1 MLEEIRKQLFQL
13 QDLKYQKF
21 HSNLCP
27 GVSNIIGVR
36 IPDIRKIVKKIL
48 KEDFITYITDP
59 NKKYYEEIMIEGL
72 LIANIKLSF
81 IEKEKYLNEF
91 IPKINCWAI
100 TDICAASFKL
110 KKDELNLLWD
120 YLKKYEDSKM
130 EYELRFMIVMWMDH
144 YLIDDYVNEVLKK
157 IDNIHSPYY
166 YVNMAIA
173 WLISVSYIKYPDIT
187 LEYLNHNNLDNWT
200 YNKAVQKI
208 IESNRVSND
217 DKEKFHKMKR
227 K

>member
-1 MLEEIRKQLFQL
+1 MLEKLRKQLFQL

-36 IPDIRKIVKKIL
+36 TPDIRKIVKKLL
-48 KEDFITYITDP
+48 KEDFITYITTPD
-59 NKKYYEEIMIEGL
+59 KKYYEEIMIEGL
-72 LIANIKLSF
+72 LIAESKISF
-81 IEKEKYLNEF
+81 IEKVKYLDEF

-110 KKDELNLLWD
+110 KKDELNLLWN
-120 YLKKYEDSKM
+120 YLKKYENSKQ

-144 YLIDDYVNEVLKK
+144 YLIDDYIDEVLRK
-157 IDNIHSPYY
+157 IDSIHSSYY

-173 WLISVSYIKYPDIT
+173 WLISVSYVKYPKIT
-187 LEYLNHNNLDNWT
+187 LKYLNHNNLDDWT
-200 YNKAVQKI
+200 YNKAIQKI
-208 IESNRVSND
+208 IESNRVSKEE
-217 DKEKFHKMKR
+217 KEKFRKMKR

>member
-1 MLEEIRKQLFQL
+1 MLEKLRKQLFQL

-36 IPDIRKIVKKIL
+36 TPDIRKIVKKLL
-48 KEDFITYITDP
+48 KEDFITYITTPD
-59 NKKYYEEIMIEGL
+59 KKYYEEIMIEGL
-72 LIANIKLSF
+72 LIAESKISF
-81 IEKEKYLNEF
+81 IEKVKYLDEF

-110 KKDELNLLWD
+110 KKDELNSLWN
-120 YLKKYEDSKM
+120 YLKKYENIKQ

-144 YLIDDYVNEVLKK
+144 YLIDDYIDEVLRK
-157 IDNIHSPYY
+157 IDSIHSSYY

-173 WLISVSYIKYPDIT
+173 WLISVSYVKYPKIT
-187 LEYLNHNNLDNWT
+187 LKYLKNSNLDDWT
-200 YNKAVQKI
+200 YNKAIQKI
-208 IESNRVSND
+208 IESNRVSKEE
-217 DKEKFHKMKR
+217 KEKFRKMKR